1 MCSARGSAALP
12 ALGFPIRASAGH
24 RLFSASPRLIAAVHA
39 LHRLLVPR
47 HPPCALPILTVISCR
62 PRAMGRQPVIPV
74 VSLTTMQF
82 SRSAEATGA
91 GAGSLESSSGSPA
104 CAGLSKLNS
113 MQRARAQ
120 RYAELARSG
129 LVDVPGRSGVADR
142 VGPATT
148 KVAGARGAFPIG
160 FHYGTP

>member
-1 MCSARGSAALP
+1 MCPYYLDGDLRWSATESRPTGDTRQSGPMSWAQLLMQPREESVRGCVA
-12 ALGFPIRASAGH
+12 
-24 RLFSASPRLIAAVHA
+24 
-39 LHRLLVPR
+39 
-47 HPPCALPILTVISCR
+47 TV
-62 PRAMGRQPVIPV
+62 
-74 VSLTTMQF
+74 QF
-82 SRSAEATGA
+82 SRAVREGVRVIGA
-91 GAGSLESSSGSPA
+91 MGAPA
-104 CAGLSKLNS
+104 SCAGLSKLNS